1 MTKFF
6 EYKEVKHVDY
16 IKIDEMNLLGREGW
30 ELILCD
36 AGSYIFKRE
45 ITDTL
50 KNDPWGD
57 IGIEKNKPF
66 QYE

>member
-6 EYKEVKHVDY
+6 EYKEVKLVDY
-16 IKIDEMNLLGREGW
+16 INIDELNQLGQKGW

-36 AGSYIFKRE
+36 VGSYIFKRE

-50 KNDPWGD
+50 KEDPWGD
-57 IGIEKNKPF
+57 IGTEKYF
-66 QYE
+66 F

>member
-50 KNDPWGD
+50 KNDPWSATD
-57 IGIEKNKPF
+57 F
-66 QYE
+66 C